1 MAFDIGPVVTDG
13 GGGTMYAV
21 GADIGDYIRCG
32 NPYAA
37 CAVPAARGS
46 VRETICDPF
55 GYRCRRLNWGMDGR
69 FPARPALPQRDLESG
84 FVTWKVRLAGN
95 CNSPRMTGTL
105 QIQVCYLARPAGS
118 SRPVTQRMKNA
129 PEIHTLVSSRS

>member
-69 FPARPALPQRDLESG
+69 FPARPNTVNNLRNVLTFKHLSKRELEG
-84 FVTWKVRLAGN
+84 W
-95 CNSPRMTGTL
+95 
-105 QIQVCYLARPAGS
+105 QEQ
-118 SRPVTQRMKNA
+118 
-129 PEIHTLVSSRS
+129 